1 LGTRRQ
7 ELIETQAHYLFPL
20 ENEPL
25 IMSQITQPVSLKP
38 LKAPSLWLPVM
49 FVLLTGGLLVILV
62 FATLSYQISY
72 LNRVYP
78 GVQVAGVD
86 VGGMTQAD
94 VMTAIG
100 ERAAEYLAQSVTIHY
115 NNETWTFTGQE
126 LGMRVDVVTTANAA
140 YAVGRQGNLIADM
153 LTHVRL
159 LRSPSNIEPMI
170 LYDTGPTNQLLQELA
185 DKINLPPQDA
195 ELIIHP
201 DARIEVIPAQR
212 GRRMN
217 VEATQPLIEA
227 ALFENNN
234 QVVIPVVQQII
245 PAVTDVEA
253 ARQQALNLIGRPL
266 VFRFR
271 SETETTEWQ
280 LEPKALVNLI
290 DLAETVNEAGRTEY
304 AISFNRQKFEP
315 YVAQLAAAIEREP
328 VEARLEFKPDTNEL
342 VVLQESQDGRA
353 LDVEA
358 TYEEILALKN
368 RQTHLVELPVVLTPP
383 AVSSKNLASLGIK
396 ELVNEATTYFKGSND
411 SRMRN
416 IALAASKFNGV
427 VIPPGEIFS
436 FNEHLGPVTKE
447 AGYDESLI
455 IQGNRTSV
463 GLGGGVC
470 QVSTTAFRAAFFGGY
485 EIVERWAHGYR
496 VGWYETNS
504 APGLDATVYT
514 PDVDFR
520 FRNDTDHYLLIQTAT
535 DVEAG
540 TVTFQF
546 YSTKTGREVEVT
558 EPEKSNLVKHG
569 PPLYERDPAL
579 PQGTTK
585 QVDWAVDGLDV
596 MVKRTVKEGDKVI
609 HQDEIFSHYQPWR
622 AVYKVGTGGRR

>member
-1 LGTRRQ
+1 
-7 ELIETQAHYLFPL
+7 
-20 ENEPL
+20 
-25 IMSQITQPVSLKP
+25 MSQITQPVIIKP
-38 LKAPSLWLPVM
+38 LKAPVLWLPVI
-49 FVLLTGGLLVILV
+49 FVLLTGGLLIVML

-78 GVQVAGVD
+78 GVRVAEMD
-86 VGGMTQAD
+86 VGGMTQAE

-100 ERAAEYLAQSVTIHY
+100 NRAEEYLAQSVTILY
-115 NNETWTFTGQE
+115 GNEIWTFTGQQ

-140 YAVGRQGNLIADM
+140 YALGRKGNFIIDM
-153 LTHVRL
+153 FTHLSLLTTPR
-159 LRSPSNIEPMI
+159 NIEPMI
-170 LYDTGPTNQLLQELA
+170 LYDTGPTNQLLQGLA
-185 DKINLPPQDA
+185 DKINQPPQDA

-245 PAVTDVEA
+245 PSVTDVEA
-253 ARQQALNLIGRPL
+253 ARQQAANLIGRPL
-266 VFRFR
+266 IFRFR
-271 SETETTEWQ
+271 SETETTEWD
-280 LEPKALVNLI
+280 LEPAALVNLI
-290 DLAETVNEAGRTEY
+290 DVVETVNEAGKTEFS
-304 AISFNRQKFEP
+304 ITPNHEKFEP
-315 YVAQLAAAIEREP
+315 YLEQLAQAIKREP

-342 VVLQESQDGRA
+342 VVLQQSQDGRA

-358 TYEEILALKN
+358 TYEQIMALKN
-368 RQTHLVELPVVLTPP
+368 RQTHLIELPVVLTPP
-383 AVSSKNLASLGIK
+383 AVSSADLESLGIK
-396 ELVNEATTYFKGSND
+396 ELVNEATTYFKGSSE

-436 FNEHLGPVTKE
+436 FNQHLGPVTKE

-470 QVSTTAFRAAFFGGY
+470 QVSTTAFRAAFLGGY
-485 EIVERWAHGYR
+485 ELVERWAHGYR

-504 APGLDATVYT
+504 GPGLDATVFT
-514 PDVDFR
+514 PDIDFK
-520 FRNDTDHYLLIQTAT
+520 FRNDTDYYLLIQTVS
-535 DVEAG
+535 DLEAG

-546 YSTKTGREVEVT
+546 YSTKTGREVLVT

-569 PPLYERDPAL
+569 PPLYEKDPTL
-579 PQGTTK
+579 PPGATK

-596 MVKRTVKEGDKVI
+596 LVKRTVKEGDKVI
-609 HQDEIFSHYQPWR
+609 HEDEIFSRYQPWR
-622 AVYKVGTGGRR
+622 AVYKVGTRR